1 VTSSTTILPSSG
13 KLPAANRSRRLLP
26 RLLLDTHVVI
36 RWLFEA
42 GKLSR
47 TQLRAL
53 ESAVRRGEPVAISA
67 ISLLEIAV
75 LASGGR
81 PGLKVALDEVFQ
93 VLNSNPVFRVLP
105 LTYEVALD
113 VGLLGPLRD
122 PADRAIAATARVH
135 RLRLVTSDQRIIES
149 KLVQVID

>member
-1 VTSSTTILPSSG
+1 MSD
-13 KLPAANRSRRLLP
+13 ANRSRCLSP
-26 RLLLDTHVVI
+26 RLLLDTHILI
-36 RWLFEA
+36 RWLSEA
-42 GKLSR
+42 RKLSR

-53 ESAVRRGEPVAISA
+53 KSAVRRGEPVAISA

-75 LASGGR
+75 LASGEK
-81 PGLKVALDEVFQ
+81 PGLKVSLDEFFQ
-93 VLNSNPVFRVLP
+93 DLNSNPIFRILP

-113 VGLLGPLRD
+113 VALLGVLRD
-122 PADRAIAATARVH
+122 PADRTIAATARVH